1 MKHIIFNDTQKQSE
15 FDALCEYCKAV
26 ANRPY
31 SAAKRSLMAQLNSLA
46 SGQYGRAV
54 QREVV
59 AILKGVAP
67 TPAPQPTERP
77 EQRLGKEQG
86 GGHRQN
92 QSPETSKPEPIA
104 VQEAEAAHGG
114 KLEAQE
120 VVAGGEKES
129 WDDYLVK
136 EEEGQKHPGMVEN
149 LDQENDAEILIE
161 KIKAGKEEV
170 AALTAKEIIEQYGTE
185 AIFGYLLS
193 VGENGEELE
202 EKSDRQLANL
212 LKKRIG

>member
-1 MKHIIFNDTQKQSE
+1 MIFNDTQKQSE

-31 SAAKRSLMAQLNSLA
+31 SAVKRSLMAQLNSLA
-46 SGQYGRAV
+46 SGQYGHAA

-59 AILKGVAP
+59 AILKGGAP
-67 TPAPQPTERP
+67 APAPQPTERP

-92 QSPETSKPEPIA
+92 QPPETSKPEQIA
-104 VQEAEAAHGG
+104 VQGAEAAHGG

-120 VVAGGEKES
+120 VVAGG
-129 WDDYLVK
+129 
-136 EEEGQKHPGMVEN
+136 
-149 LDQENDAEILIE
+149 DAEVLVE
-161 KIKAGKEEV
+161 KIKADKEKI
-170 AALTAKEIIEQYGTE
+170 AALTTKEIIEQYGVE